1 MVGKMTRCLSLSPLG
16 SAFDAFLFAPMGE
29 DGNGMLL
36 SVLTVLARLGID
48 PWLEAA
54 ELARLPEETATQRLT
69 SFIAALPDAE
79 TVHPDPP
86 RIAARLIALLP
97 RVTSIS
103 ASVTRNSGWRDC
115 GQHFAKPHLYAF
127 RQRRH
132 CSAFNQRSVDHG
144 KPSDISA
151 ALTNLF
157 QMSPAQTQARHP
169 LSGSGTSRRK
179 CAARTRVSAKTRTA
193 TNSEML

>member
-1 MVGKMTRCLSLSPLG
+1 
-16 SAFDAFLFAPMGE
+16 
-29 DGNGMLL
+29 MLL

-97 RVTSIS
+97 RVTFIS
-103 ASVTRNSGWRDC
+103 APSRGTAIGVNAANNSRSLIYMLCFSVAIVVLLFGVQSIVAGHPPSVRVHKPFSDVSGMR
-115 GQHFAKPHLYAF
+115 
-127 RQRRH
+127 
-132 CSAFNQRSVDHG
+132 
-144 KPSDISA
+144 
-151 ALTNLF
+151 
-157 QMSPAQTQARHP
+157 
-169 LSGSGTSRRK
+169 SGSTPNESNGYQP
-179 CAARTRVSAKTRTA
+179 
-193 TNSEML
+193 

>member
-1 MVGKMTRCLSLSPLG
+1 
-16 SAFDAFLFAPMGE
+16 
-29 DGNGMLL
+29 MLL

-103 ASVTRNSGWRDC
+103 APSRGIAVGVTAANTSRSLIYMLFASV
-115 GQHFAKPHLYAF
+115 AIVALL
-127 RQRRH
+127 
-132 CSAFNQRSVDHG
+132 
-144 KPSDISA
+144 ISA
-151 ALTNLF
+151 QSIMA
-157 QMSPAQTQARHP
+157 SHQT
-169 LSGSGTSRRK
+169 S
-179 CAARTRVSAKTRTA
+179 ARTDKSFSDVSGA
-193 TNSEML
+193 NSSSTPAERIGH